1 MQPPTPTAGR
11 CLIKERHASVVFVVD
26 DEVVI
31 AQTLAMIL
39 ERNGYLTRFFTDPLE
54 ALANVQIDRPDLL
67 ISDVVM
73 PKLSGID
80 LAIEVKIRCSDCKV
94 LLFSGQ
100 AYTHDLLREPR
111 VQAHHFTVLPKPIH
125 PADLLREIHR
135 IQDVVM

>member
-1 MQPPTPTAGR
+1 M
-11 CLIKERHASVVFVVD
+11 KERHVSVVFVVD
-26 DEVVI
+26 DVVVI

-39 ERNGYLTRFFTDPLE
+39 ERNGYSARFFTDPME

-73 PKLSGID
+73 PQLSGID
-80 LAIEVKIRCSDCKV
+80 LALEVKTRCSDCKI

-100 AYTHDLLREPR
+100 ACTHDILREPSMR
-111 VQAHHFTVLPKPIH
+111 DHHFTVLPKPIH

-135 IQDVVM
+135 VQDVVM